1 MTTTSIIDI
10 IAFCGFF
17 GIIITA
23 MLCITIWFVIH
34 TILQHKCKHD
44 WECILNS
51 SITYDGD
58 DKVGY
63 ISVLRCTRCG
73 KIKKI
78 KVKY

>member
-1 MTTTSIIDI
+1 MTTTPIIDI

-17 GIIITA
+17 GIILMA

-44 WECILNS
+44 WEDFEVHSYKSASVITIL
-51 SITYDGD
+51 
-58 DKVGY
+58 KC
-63 ISVLRCTRCG
+63 RKCG

-78 KVKY
+78 K